1 MREGRAEFTALPG
14 APGGQPGGRA
24 PPLRGQVME
33 EKGRW
38 GSESSRS
45 AATCGSRWR
54 GAWGIGQCHHTAGAA
69 QRRGQGLGVLLLY
82 RQHQAARNTAS
93 RITQHEE
100 LSQLPSPPAGTTAK
114 AQTLSALIAALLYEE
129 MIASGAICPPAAP
142 KPEDEE
148 AHFCDPRADA
158 PLVLAV
164 TARSPCRLY
173 PSLPLPTGLP
183 AAIRP
188 CAQAG

>member
-1 MREGRAEFTALPG
+1 
-14 APGGQPGGRA
+14 
-24 PPLRGQVME
+24 ME

-45 AATCGSRWR
+45 AAACSSRWR
-54 GAWGIGQCHHTAGAA
+54 GARGIGQCHHTARAA
-69 QRRGQGLGVLLLY
+69 QRRGQGLGVLLLLCL
-82 RQHQAARNTAS
+82 QHQAARNAAS
-93 RITQHEE
+93 RIIQHEE
-100 LSQLPSPPAGTTAK
+100 LSQLPSPPAVTTAEV
-114 AQTLSALIAALLYEE
+114 QTLSSFVAALLYEE
-129 MIASGAICPPAAP
+129 MIASGVICPPAAP

-164 TARSPCRLY
+164 TARCPCRLY

-183 AAIRP
+183 AAIKPRTQMGV
-188 CAQAG
+188 AASG